1 MAGRGEGVE
10 GRGSDL
16 VTREVGGMQD
26 RWGVAEKRSWGESV
40 WTWVRVPNLGLVSA
54 SLLSLV
60 GAWWPL
66 VTLNAVSSSEGD
78 ESVIGPELQAHTDAC
93 DGGISVQDS
102 RVPFVHFGV
111 WGKGA
116 VSSLSQAWP

>member
-1 MAGRGEGVE
+1 MGQ
-10 GRGSDL
+10 
-16 VTREVGGMQD
+16 VGG
-26 RWGVAEKRSWGESV
+26 GAEKRSRGESV

-60 GAWWPL
+60 GAWWSL
-66 VTLNAVSSSEGD
+66 VTSNAVSSS
-78 ESVIGPELQAHTDAC
+78 ESVIGPELQAHADAC

-102 RVPFVHFGV
+102 RVPFVHFGG